1 MAERG
6 YLVVD
11 CGASNGRA
19 IVARFDGKRFALQE
33 AHRFDNR
40 PVTAAGTL
48 YWDLLR
54 LFSEIE
60 AGIQK
65 GQRLFPG
72 LSAMGVDTWGVDFG
86 LLDSRG
92 KLLANPVHYRDSR
105 RNSLS
110 EEACG
115 IVPRRELFRLSG
127 ASILSIVSLFN
138 LYALQKD
145 RAPELESARRF
156 LMMPDLLH
164 YFLTGEAA
172 NELSD
177 ACTTAAFNQVERRWD
192 ERILDP
198 LGIPRGIFST
208 PVAPGTRLGPVLPAI
223 CSELGIRTLDV
234 IAPATHDTASAVT
247 GVPARET
254 DPPWA
259 FISIGTWG
267 VVGMETDRPVLDDAV
282 FEAGWG
288 NEGGG
293 DGGSFLAVN
302 VAGLWLAQQCRQKWM
317 RDRGVDI
324 GWEEIVRAA
333 LEAPALSTLVDVDDP
348 VFAPVGPDEPQV
360 IAQYCRTRGLRPPQG
375 MGAVARCIYESLALK
390 FRVRLRE
397 LQSLTGKRIELVR
410 MVGGGT
416 QNASLCQWTADATG
430 VPVEAGPAEATV
442 AGNLVLQLKGSG
454 EVSSVGEGRAVVAAS
469 FPTRRFQPGDKAA
482 WEDAAG
488 RFLAQVHRDAVAN

>member
-11 CGASNGRA
+11 CGASNGRT
-19 IVARFDGKRFALQE
+19 IVARFDGKRFTLQE

-40 PVTAAGTL
+40 PVAAAGTL

-65 GQRLFPG
+65 GQKLFPG

-92 KLLANPVHYRDSR
+92 KLLANPVHYRDQR
-105 RNSLS
+105 RNALC

-115 IVPRRELFRLSG
+115 IISRCELFRLSG

-138 LYALQKD
+138 LYALHRD
-145 RAPELESARRF
+145 GAPELEHARRF
-156 LMMPDLLH
+156 LMMPDLMNYL
-164 YFLTGEAA
+164 LTGEAV
-172 NELSD
+172 NEFSN
-177 ACTTAAFNQVERRWD
+177 ACTTAAFNQVEGRWE
-192 ERILDP
+192 ERILNP
-198 LGIPRGIFST
+198 LGIPRRIFSP
-208 PVAPGTRLGPVLPAI
+208 PVAPGTRVGPIQPSVCA
-223 CSELGIRTLDV
+223 ELEVKTLEV
-234 IAPATHDTASAVT
+234 IAPATHDTASAVA

-267 VVGMETDRPVLDDAV
+267 VVGMETGRPVLEDAV

-317 RDRGVDI
+317 RDRGADI
-324 GWEEIVRAA
+324 DWDEIVRAA
-333 LEAPALSTLVDVDDP
+333 LDAPALSTLIDVDDP
-348 VFAPVGPDEPQV
+348 AFAPVNPDEPHV
-360 IAQYCRTRGLRPPQG
+360 LAEYCRAHGLRPPEG
-375 MGAVARCIYESLALK
+375 MGALARCIYESLALK
-390 FRVRLRE
+390 FRFRLQE
-397 LQSLTGKRIELVR
+397 LQRLTGKRIDLVR

-416 QNASLCQWTADATG
+416 QNASLCQWTADAAG

-442 AGNLVLQLKGSG
+442 AGNLVLQLRGTG
-454 EVSSVGEGRAVVAAS
+454 EIRSVAEGRAIVAAS
-469 FPTRRFQPGDKAA
+469 FPTRRFEPRDKAA
-482 WEDAAG
+482 WNDAYG
-488 RFLAQVHRDAVAN
+488 RFLEKARRRPTAN